1 MARPSVGIMT
11 RDAERSIPRSWTVA
25 LGVGLALVIAIA
37 LLITGFGGD
46 DESSGAGRL
55 TRMEQSGELHEMLE
69 QHRQMILRMQD
80 DASPAMLELMNN
92 DPLWKMMRSP
102 EWARLDEEH
111 QEDID
116 RMLSE

>member
-1 MARPSVGIMT
+1 MTARGEAVV
-11 RDAERSIPRSWTVA
+11 PRSWKIA
-25 LGVGLALVIAIA
+25 LGGGLVLVVVLAA
-37 LLITGFGGD
+37 VVTGFSD
-46 DESSGAGRL
+46 DGTSAPKVGRM
-55 TRMEQSGELHEMLE
+55 TRMEQSGELDEMLE

-92 DPLWKMMRSP
+92 DPLWQMMRSP

-116 RMLSE
+116 RMLSK